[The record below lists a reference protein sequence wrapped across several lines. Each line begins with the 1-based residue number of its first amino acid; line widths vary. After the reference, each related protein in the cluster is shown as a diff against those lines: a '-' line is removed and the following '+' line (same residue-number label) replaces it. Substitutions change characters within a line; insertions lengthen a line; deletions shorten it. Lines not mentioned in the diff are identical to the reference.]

1 MVEFILSIALLAAV
15 YSIYGLSLNLQVG
28 VTGMLNF
35 GQVAFVGIGAYSVA
49 ILDSHGVHWSIGFL
63 VGAALAGIAGALL
76 GRLGRNLASD
86 YWAIATLALAEVVR
100 LIALNEDGLTG
111 GAQGLAGV
119 SGLWTGLSGTTR
131 TLATLATALL
141 LLALAYL
148 VATRIR
154 NSQYGRVLLL
164 IRENSD
170 LAASL
175 RHDVVSAKS
184 RVMAVAAVMAAVGG
198 GFYAMYISFIGPT
211 QLVPFATFLVFSMIV
226 VGGLGNAVGAVVG
239 AVLVTV
245 LYDAS
250 RFLGNVLTLSA
261 DQVAGIRIFLV
272 GAILL
277 GFLLVR
283 TEGLLPEKVRR
294 IDARR

>member
-15 YSIYGLSLNLQVG
+15 YSIYALSLNLQVG

-63 VGAALAGIAGALL
+63 VGAVLAGTAGILL

-86 YWAIATLALAEVVR
+86 YWAIATLALAEIVR

-119 SGLWTGLSGTTR
+119 TGMWTSLSGTTR
-131 TLATLATALL
+131 TLAILGTALVL
-141 LLALAYL
+141 VALAYI
-148 VATRIR
+148 VATRLR
-154 NSQYGRVLLL
+154 HSQYGRVLLL
-164 IRENSD
+164 IRENPD

-175 RHDVVSAKS
+175 RHDVVSAKA
-184 RVMAVAAVMAAVGG
+184 RVMAVAAIMAGVGG
-198 GFYAMYISFIGPT
+198 GFYAMYISFMGPT
-211 QLVPFATFLVFSMIV
+211 QLLPFATFLIFSMIV
-226 VGGLGNAVGAVVG
+226 VGGLGNAAGAVVG

-277 GFLLVR
+277 TFLMVR
-283 TEGLLPEKVRR
+283 TQGLLPEKVRGA
-294 IDARR
+294 DARR

>member
-1 MVEFILSIALLAAV
+1 MSIALLAAV
-15 YSIYGLSLNLQVG
+15 YGIYGLSLNLQVG

-49 ILDSHGVHWSIGFL
+49 ILDGHGVHWSIGFL
-63 VGAALAGIAGALL
+63 VGTVLAGTAGALL

-100 LIALNEDGLTG
+100 LIALNEEGLTG

-119 SGLWTGLSGTTR
+119 TGLWTSLSGTTR

-154 NSQYGRVLLL
+154 NSQFGRILLL
-164 IRENSD
+164 IRENAD

-184 RVMAVAAVMAAVGG
+184 RVMAVAAIMAAVGG
-198 GFYAMYISFIGPT
+198 GFYAMYISFMGPT

-226 VGGLGNAVGAVVG
+226 VGGLGNAVGAIVG

-277 GFLLVR
+277 CFLLLR

>member
-1 MVEFILSIALLAAV
+1 MAEFILSIALLATV
-15 YSIYGLSLNLQVG
+15 YSIYALSLNLQVG

-100 LIALNEDGLTG
+100 LVALNEDGLTG

-119 SGLWTGLSGTTR
+119 TGLWTSLSGSTR
-131 TLATLATALL
+131 TLAMLATALL
-141 LLALAYL
+141 LLAVAYL

-154 NSQYGRVLLL
+154 HSQYGRVLLL

-184 RVMAVAAVMAAVGG
+184 RVMAVAAIMAAVGG
-198 GFYAMYISFIGPT
+198 GFYAMYISFMGPT
-211 QLVPFATFLVFSMIV
+211 QLVPFATFLVFSMVV
-226 VGGLGNAVGAVVG
+226 VGGLGNAVGAIVG

-283 TEGLLPEKVRR
+283 TEGLLPEKVRS